1 MAEISSKHELYGVIQ
16 SSSNINGNVS
26 SNGTVFASLIAQKGT
41 KGDKGDAFTYSDFTE
56 EQLEALKGP
65 AGPAGPQGPQG
76 PQGEKGK
83 DGTGVNILGHYETIE
98 ELKSAHPTGNI
109 GDAYMVDS
117 NLYVWSATTGEWL
130 DVGNIQGPQGP
141 QGPVGPSGATGPQGE
156 KGETGPQGP
165 QGIQGPK
172 GDNGY
177 TPVKGTDYF
186 TSSDIASL
194 NIPNITLNGSNN
206 KNPNFYAPIS
216 AINTSTQKR
225 MLIGSAATTN
235 ITTVNTNDN
244 IYMQNGALYSE
255 DKKVATES
263 YVNNKNK
270 FKNMFNK
277 YATPM
282 YSQGATKSMVDN
294 EIVATSK
301 YAGTNKIIYM
311 LIGDGLELAGKTI
324 TVSGSWA
331 ASASNNGA
339 IKLIYTSEDGAS
351 ISSKGVITE
360 SGGSLT
366 VSINESS
373 FSERINKVAIV
384 LYSNYDG
391 TGAIGDTV
399 TYTNIQVEEN
409 SVATEYE
416 PYYDMEKLS
425 SVVDT
430 LYANGADYAE
440 CFEWEDGNPDNEDRR
455 SLFVSIVNGTRKIR
469 KSMTGDDILGITS
482 IDASVVGNAAYKDD
496 TSYSIVG
503 MVGVIRVKD
512 NGQCVVGD
520 YVIPGDNGIAIPST
534 NDAGYKV
541 TARYDANTIEVLLA
555 HDAEMIS
562 RIKDDIKNA
571 NEIAISSTEPTTGEE
586 VWIKHSKN
594 IIKPYNKY
602 STSSSYDFT
611 NDTYKITSTGS
622 IYLLC
627 DVVAGETYTLSYKN
641 NNGFASIRAN
651 DYNFGGSWIEYGRST
666 TTNGTITF
674 KATTDKA
681 IVQFVN
687 GTANSSTVQNV
698 QLEQGSSATDY
709 KPYVETNGIY
719 TKDSNGGYNLLMEED
734 ITISSTEPNTNR
746 SNVWMQYSS
755 NLFNGHNYIY
765 TNENNSGIP
774 TVKTNEL
781 IVPFYGSWAR
791 LSMKLTNLKPNTSYI
806 ISADLDKTNYSTNV
820 PSGFYDGKDYQSK
833 GFRLDNGEVYITFT
847 TNSNGQYNVKF
858 YGNWSDSTDKGN
870 IIYKNIQLLE
880 GTTLKDYEAYMGK
893 KIYVKNNNGNYNLFM
908 EEGIT
913 VSSTEPTTG
922 EEVWI
927 QKGKNK
933 VLTDFSKWESGHYGL
948 TGLKET
954 LKERVRL
961 IDLIKVTPNTT
972 YYVDTSNK
980 DYNFVIRAFDSNKT
994 FVSSFGGIVNG
1005 GTFTTSSNTY
1015 YLGVTIYNAT
1025 GVVSDYSTYTTLFQ
1039 NESIKPLIC
1048 LNSESDKTYEEYITK
1063 TVYVKNNNDIYEEFI
1078 SEELANNQQNYSTS
1092 EQVIGTWIDGKPLYS
1107 KVVDFGALPNA
1118 SSKIVA
1124 FDIPNIKKI
1133 VSINAV
1139 SMKWDMTIPLPFVS
1153 NVLTSV
1159 ISMYCDI
1166 ANGTINITTHS
1177 DRSAFIETYVTIEYT
1192 KTTD

>member
-16 SSSNINGNVS
+16 TNSNINGNVA
-26 SNGTVFASLIAQKGT
+26 SNGTVFASLIAQKGAKGDKGET
-41 KGDKGDAFTYSDFTE
+41 GEKGESSTITIGTTTTGDIGTNAIVTNSGTESHAILNFTIPRGAKGDTGATGPQGPQGIQGIQGEKGPKGDKGDKGDSGPQGLQGPTGPQGPAGSTGPQGATGPRGEKGDKGDKGDAFTYLDFTP
-56 EQLEALKGP
+56 EQLAALQGP
-65 AGPAGPQGPQG
+65 VGPQG
-76 PQGEKGK
+76 PQGEKGA
-83 DGTGVNILGHYETIE
+83 DGTGVNILGSYSTLN
-98 ELKSAHPTGNI
+98 ELKAAHPTGNV

-117 NLYVWSATTGEWL
+117 NLYVWSSTTKEWL
-130 DVGNIQGPQGP
+130 DVGNIQGPAGPKGDTGETGATGPQGPKGDKGDTGDTGP
-141 QGPVGPSGATGPQGE
+141 QGPVGPTGATGPQGE
-156 KGETGPQGP
+156 KGETGPEGP

-172 GDNGY
+172 GDTGGKGDKGDKGDTGATGPAGADGKAATISIGTVTTGSAGTSANVTNSGTSSAAVFNFTIPQGAKGDKGDKGDKGADGSQGPKGDKGDKGDTGATGPTGPKGDDGY

-186 TSSDIASL
+186 TAADISSL

-216 AINTSTQKR
+216 AINTSTHKR

-496 TSYSIVG
+496 TTHSIVG

-520 YVIPGDNGIAIPST
+520 YVIPGDNGIANPST
-534 NDAGYKV
+534 NEAGYKV

-562 RIKDDIKNA
+562 RLKDDVKKLEE
-571 NEIAISSTEPTTGEE
+571 EISTIDTP
-586 VWIKHSKN
+586 K
-594 IIKPYNKY
+594 
-602 STSSSYDFT
+602 TSDIVDLIYP
-611 NDTYKITSTGS
+611 IGS
-622 IYLLC
+622 IYMNVNLVEPSLLFGGEWERLK
-627 DVVAGETYTLSYKN
+627 DTFLLGAGDTYEGGSTGGESEHTLTIEEMPSHN
-641 NNGFASIRAN
+641 HGANIRAN
-651 DYNFGGSWIEYGRST
+651 Y
-666 TTNGTITF
+666 
-674 KATTDKA
+674 
-681 IVQFVN
+681 QVN
-687 GTANSSTVQNV
+687 KGTANYIC
-698 QLEQGSSATDY
+698 D
-709 KPYVETNGIY
+709 YVEGA
-719 TKDSNGGYNLLMEED
+719 
-734 ITISSTEPNTNR
+734 
-746 SNVWMQYSS
+746 
-755 NLFNGHNYIY
+755 
-765 TNENNSGIP
+765 NE
-774 TVKTNEL
+774 
-781 IVPFYGSWAR
+781 
-791 LSMKLTNLKPNTSYI
+791 
-806 ISADLDKTNYSTNV
+806 
-820 PSGFYDGKDYQSK
+820 Q
-833 GFRLDNGEVYITFT
+833 
-847 TNSNGQYNVKF
+847 
-858 YGNWSDSTDKGN
+858 
-870 IIYKNIQLLE
+870 
-880 GTTLKDYEAYMGK
+880 
-893 KIYVKNNNGNYNLFM
+893 IYVNN
-908 EEGIT
+908 
-913 VSSTEPTTG
+913 TG
-922 EEVWI
+922 
-927 QKGKNK
+927 
-933 VLTDFSKWESGHYGL
+933 
-948 TGLKET
+948 
-954 LKERVRL
+954 
-961 IDLIKVTPNTT
+961 
-972 YYVDTSNK
+972 
-980 DYNFVIRAFDSNKT
+980 
-994 FVSSFGGIVNG
+994 GGQAHN
-1005 GTFTTSSNTY
+1005 NMPP
-1015 YLGVTIYNAT
+1015 YL
-1025 GVVSDYSTYTTLFQ
+1025 
-1039 NESIKPLIC
+1039 
-1048 LNSESDKTYEEYITK
+1048 
-1063 TVYVKNNNDIYEEFI
+1063 TVYMWKR
-1078 SEELANNQQNYSTS
+1078 
-1092 EQVIGTWIDGKPLYS
+1092 IG
-1107 KVVDFGALPNA
+1107 
-1118 SSKIVA
+1118 
-1124 FDIPNIKKI
+1124 
-1133 VSINAV
+1133 
-1139 SMKWDMTIPLPFVS
+1139 
-1153 NVLTSV
+1153 
-1159 ISMYCDI
+1159 
-1166 ANGTINITTHS
+1166 
-1177 DRSAFIETYVTIEYT
+1177 
-1192 KTTD
+1192 